1 MSGVYEATGKVD
13 CTVTEEAEGGR
24 SFDGIGILWH
34 RNSAATAVG
43 GR

>member
-13 CTVTEEAEGGR
+13 CTLTEEAEGGR

-34 RNSAATAVG
+34 RNRAATAVG